1 MNIGVLGTGTV
12 GQAIATALIAA
23 GHCVMMGS
31 RTANNE
37 TATIW
42 KGACGDTASQGTFN
56 DTAAFGDLLFICLKG
71 EYTLS
76 ALDSIDP
83 ENISKKPII
92 DITNPLDFSKGSP
105 PRMLDCVAGTS
116 MGELIQQRFPGAH
129 VVKAL
134 NTVNYKLMVDA
145 RAVNK
150 GDHHLFLC
158 GNDIEAKHI
167 VKHLLVDS
175 FHWKPENLVDLGGI
189 EHARGMEA
197 MLPFWLS
204 VWRAL
209 ETPLF
214 NFKIV
219 Q

>member
-1 MNIGVLGTGTV
+1 MNIGVLGTGRV
-12 GQAIATALIAA
+12 GQAIATALIANS
-23 GHCVMMGS
+23 HCVMMGS

-37 TATIW
+37 TAAGW
-42 KGACGDTASQGTFN
+42 VNACQGEGSQGTFN
-56 DTAAFGDLLFICLKG
+56 NAAAFGDLLFICLKS
-71 EYTLS
+71 EY
-76 ALDSIDP
+76 ALDALSSIDT
-83 ENISKKPII
+83 EHLRNKPVI
-92 DITNPLDFSKGSP
+92 DISNPLDFTGGI
-105 PRMLDCVAGTS
+105 PRLLDTVSGTS
-116 MGELIQQRFPGAH
+116 MGELIQQRLPQAH

-145 RAVNK
+145 RSVNK

-158 GNDIEAKHI
+158 GNDIEAKHV

-189 EHARGMEA
+189 EHARAMEA
-197 MLPFWLS
+197 MLPFWIS

-209 ETPLF
+209 GTPLF

>member
-12 GQAIATALIAA
+12 GQAIATALVARN
-23 GHCVMMGS
+23 HCVMMGS
-31 RTANNE
+31 RTADNE
-37 TATIW
+37 TAAIW
-42 KGACGDTASQGTFN
+42 AGACGAEASQGTFN
-56 DTAAFGDLLFICLKG
+56 DAAAFGDLVFICLKG
-71 EYTLS
+71 EYAMDALNTIDS
-76 ALDSIDP
+76 A
-83 ENISKKPII
+83 NISNKPII
-92 DITNPLDFSKGSP
+92 DLTNPLDFTKGIP
-105 PRMLDCVAGTS
+105 PHMLDSVAGTS

-129 VVKAL
+129 VVKTL

-145 RAVNK
+145 RSVNK

-158 GNDIEAKHI
+158 GDNIEAKHL
-167 VKHLLVDS
+167 VKHFLVEN

-189 EHARGMEA
+189 AYARAMEA
-197 MLPFWLS
+197 MLPFWIS

-209 ETPLF
+209 GTPLF